1 MSHARAHA
9 LRHLPL
15 LLSLVLAAVA
25 PPSRA
30 EDTTAV
36 VPAPRPAP
44 APSLEVEV
52 PDVELVDQSGRK
64 VRLWTD
70 LVRGHTVAINFIFTR
85 CKTICSP
92 MTATMARVQKDLGER
107 SGVRF
112 ISITLDVAND
122 TPERMARFAEP
133 FKPGPGWSFLT
144 GEPAKVKEA
153 LVALGGYV
161 PDKEAH
167 RPTVLVG
174 NAVANTWQRVD
185 GLGSPSTLLAAL
197 RDVQARSKGPSELGS
212 VDGDA
217 GGQDAA
223 AAKYFTNTELVDQH
237 GKTHRFYEDL
247 VRGRKVLINF
257 AFTSCKGACSPITQH
272 LARVQA
278 QLGGRVGKDITM
290 ITLSVDPANDTP
302 RSLGTFTKKM
312 GVKPGWYFLTGA
324 RENITLVLKK
334 LGGYVDDPNA
344 HNTTLLIGDST
355 TGMWVKSPAMARV
368 ENIVYAVEHLNDPR

>member
-1 MSHARAHA
+1 MKTHTLSSLWKSAAA
-9 LRHLPL
+9 LALALATP
-15 LLSLVLAAVA
+15 VLASDVAVPL
-25 PPSRA
+25 PPASA
-30 EDTTAV
+30 A
-36 VPAPRPAP
+36 RPA
-44 APSLEVEV
+44 SLDVEV
-52 PDVELVDQSGRK
+52 PDVELVDQTGRK

-92 MTATMARVQKDLGER
+92 MTATMARVQQDLGPR
-107 SGVRF
+107 SDVRF

-122 TPERMARFAEP
+122 TPERMAKFAEP

-174 NAVANTWQRVD
+174 NAVADSWTRVD
-185 GLGSPSTLLAAL
+185 GLGSPSRILEAIREARAAS
-197 RDVQARSKGPSELGS
+197 AAPSELGS
-212 VDGDA
+212 TGSDSTT
-217 GGQDAA
+217 QDAA
-223 AAKYFTNTELVDQH
+223 ASKYFTNTELVDQH

-257 AFTSCKGACSPITQH
+257 AFTSCKGACSPITKH
-272 LARVQA
+272 LAEVQEK
-278 QLGGRVGKDITM
+278 LGDRVGKDITM

-302 RSLGTFTKKM
+302 KSLGTFAKKF
-312 GVKPGWYFLTGA
+312 GVKRGWYFLTGS

-334 LGGYVDDPNA
+334 LGGYVDTPDA
-344 HNTTLLIGDST
+344 HNTTLLIGDAA
-355 TGMWVKSPAMARV
+355 TGMWVKSPAMAQV
-368 ENIVYAVEHLNDPR
+368 ENIVHAVEHLNDPK

>member
-1 MSHARAHA
+1 MKTHVSWKSAAAA
-9 LRHLPL
+9 LAL
-15 LLSLVLAAVA
+15 LLA
-25 PPSRA
+25 PPA
-30 EDTTAV
+30 LAHNT
-36 VPAPRPAP
+36 PAPPPPAK
-44 APSLEVEV
+44 AEASSLDVKV
-52 PDVELVDQSGRK
+52 PDVELVDQTGKK

-70 LVRGHTVAINFIFTR
+70 LVRGNTVAINFIFTR

-92 MTATMARVQKDLGER
+92 MTATLARVQGELGAN

-122 TPERMARFAEP
+122 TPERMAKFAEP

-174 NAVANTWQRVD
+174 NAVADKWTRVD
-185 GLGSPSTLLAAL
+185 GLGSPSRILEAIRELKAAS
-197 RDVQARSKGPSELGS
+197 AAPAELGATG
-212 VDGDA
+212 GDTA
-217 GGQDAA
+217 EQDAA

-257 AFTSCKGACSPITQH
+257 AFTSCKGACSPITKH
-272 LARVQA
+272 LAGVQEK
-278 QLGGRVGKDITM
+278 LGSRVGQDITM

-302 RSLGTFTKKM
+302 KSLKKFTQKF
-312 GVKPGWYFLTGA
+312 GVKPGWYFLTGS

-334 LGGYVDDPNA
+334 LGGYVDDPDA
-344 HNTTLLIGDST
+344 HNTTLLIGDAA
-355 TGMWVKSPAMARV
+355 TGMWVKSPAMAQV
-368 ENIVYAVEHLNDPR
+368 DNIVYAVEHLNDPK

>member
-1 MSHARAHA
+1 MKTPA
-9 LRHLPL
+9 LS
-15 LLSLVLAAVA
+15 SLRRVLAALVLSVA
-25 PPSRA
+25 PGALA
-30 EDTTAV
+30 EDVA
-36 VPAPRPAP
+36 VPAPVQKPA
-44 APSLEVEV
+44 SLDVEV
-52 PDVELVDQSGRK
+52 PDVELVDQTGRK

-92 MTATMARVQKDLGER
+92 MTATLARVQQELGPK
-107 SGVRF
+107 SDVRF

-122 TPERMARFAEP
+122 TPERMAKFAEP

-174 NAVANTWQRVD
+174 NAVADTWTRVD
-185 GLGSPSTLLAAL
+185 GLGTPSRILEAL
-197 RDVQARSKGPSELGS
+197 REARAASKGPAELGA
-212 VDGDA
+212 GERDA
-217 GGQDAA
+217 AAQDAA
-223 AAKYFTNTELVDQH
+223 AAKYFTNTELVDQY

-257 AFTSCKGACSPITQH
+257 AFTSCKGACSPMTKH
-272 LARVQA
+272 LAEVQEK
-278 QLGGRVGKDITM
+278 LGDRVGKDITM
-290 ITLSVDPANDTP
+290 LTLSVDPANDTP
-302 RSLGTFTKKM
+302 KSLAAFTKKF
-312 GVKPGWYFLTGA
+312 GVKKGWYFLTGS

-334 LGGYVDDPNA
+334 LGGYVDVPDT
-344 HNTTLLIGDST
+344 HNTTLLIGDAA

-368 ENIVYAVEHLNDPR
+368 ENIVFAVEHLNDPR

>member
-1 MSHARAHA
+1 MKPR
-9 LRHLPL
+9 
-15 LLSLVLAAVA
+15 LLSLWKSVVLVLLVIGGAPALAADAV
-25 PPSRA
+25 
-30 EDTTAV
+30 V
-36 VPAPRPAP
+36 VPAPKAST
-44 APSLEVEV
+44 SLDIEV
-52 PDVELVDQSGRK
+52 PDVELVDQTGRAVK
-64 VRLWTD
+64 LWTD
-70 LVRGHTVAINFIFTR
+70 LVRGQTVAINFIFTR

-92 MTATMARVQKDLGER
+92 MTATMARVQKDLGTG
-107 SGVRF
+107 SNVRF

-122 TPERMARFAEP
+122 TPERMAKFAEP

-144 GEPAKVKEA
+144 GEPAKVKQA

-174 NAVANTWQRVD
+174 NAVSNTWTRVD
-185 GLGSPSTLLAAL
+185 GLGSPSAILAAV
-197 RDVQARSKGPSELGS
+197 REAQAASAGPSELES
-212 VDGDA
+212 QERDA
-217 GGQDAA
+217 RAQDAA
-223 AAKYFTNTELVDQH
+223 SARYFTNTELVDQH

-257 AFTSCKGACSPITQH
+257 AFTSCKGACSPITKH
-272 LARVQA
+272 LAQVQEK
-278 QLGGRVGKDITM
+278 LGGRVGKDITM

-302 RSLGTFTKKM
+302 KSLGTFTQKM

-324 RENITLVLKK
+324 RENISLVLKK
-334 LGGYVDDPNA
+334 LGGYVDDPDA
-344 HNTTLLIGDST
+344 HNTTLLIGDAA

>member
-1 MSHARAHA
+1 MKPRPPSSWMSAVRVLFLVAT
-9 LRHLPL
+9 LP
-15 LLSLVLAAVA
+15 VLAAEPKA
-25 PPSRA
+25 S
-30 EDTTAV
+30 
-36 VPAPRPAP
+36 
-44 APSLEVEV
+44 PSLDVEV
-52 PDVELVDQSGRK
+52 PDVELVDQTGRTVK
-64 VRLWTD
+64 LWTD
-70 LVRGHTVAINFIFTR
+70 LVRGQTVAINFIFTR

-92 MTATMARVQKDLGER
+92 MTATMARVQKDLGPG
-107 SGVRF
+107 SNVRF

-122 TPERMARFAEP
+122 TPERMAKFAEP

-144 GEPAKVKEA
+144 GEPAKVKQA

-174 NAVANTWQRVD
+174 NAVSDTWTRVD
-185 GLGSPSTLLAAL
+185 GLGGPSTLLAAV
-197 RDVQARSKGPSELGS
+197 REAAAASSGPSELE
-212 VDGDA
+212 A
-217 GGQDAA
+217 GENNARAQDAA
-223 AAKYFTNTELVDQH
+223 SARYFTNTELVDQH

-257 AFTSCKGACSPITQH
+257 AFTSCKGACSPITKH
-272 LARVQA
+272 LSQVQEK
-278 QLGGRVGKDITM
+278 LGGRVGKDITM

-302 RSLGTFTKKM
+302 RSLGVFTRKM

-324 RENITLVLKK
+324 RENISLVLKK
-334 LGGYVDDPNA
+334 LGGYVDDPDA
-344 HNTTLLIGDST
+344 HNTTLLIGDAA

>member
-1 MSHARAHA
+1 MNA
-9 LRHLPL
+9 LRAQALRPL
-15 LLSLVLAAVA
+15 LCSLVVALASASSA
-25 PPSRA
+25 Q
-30 EDTTAV
+30 EAV
-36 VPAPRPAP
+36 VPPPAPRGAP
-44 APSLEVEV
+44 APSLDVEV
-52 PDVELVDQSGRK
+52 PDVELVDQTGRK
-64 VRLWTD
+64 VKLWTD

-92 MTATMARVQKDLGER
+92 MTATMARVQKDLGAK

-122 TPERMARFAEP
+122 TPDRMAKFAEP
-133 FKPGPGWSFLT
+133 FKPGPDWSFLT
-144 GEPAKVKEA
+144 GEPARVKEA

-174 NAVANTWQRVD
+174 NAVANHWQRVD
-185 GLGSPSTLLAAL
+185 GLGSPSTILTAIREAQAA
-197 RDVQARSKGPSELGS
+197 SKAPSELGS
-212 VDGDA
+212 LEGDVA
-217 GGQDAA
+217 TQDAA

-257 AFTSCKGACSPITQH
+257 AFTSCKGACSPITKH
-272 LARVQA
+272 LAEVQA
-278 QLGGRVGKDITM
+278 QLGERVGKDITM

-302 RSLGTFTKKM
+302 KSLGTFTKKM
-312 GVKPGWYFLTGA
+312 GVRSGWFFLTGA

-344 HNTTLLIGDST
+344 HNTTLLIGDAT

>member
-1 MSHARAHA
+1 MKTHA
-9 LRHLPL
+9 LSPL
-15 LLSLVLAAVA
+15 RKAVALLALAFAPPVLATDIA
-25 PPSRA
+25 
-30 EDTTAV
+30 
-36 VPAPRPAP
+36 VPAPPPA
-44 APSLEVEV
+44 AKAESLDVQV
-52 PDVELVDQSGRK
+52 PDVELVDQTGRK

-92 MTATMARVQKDLGER
+92 MTATLARVQQELGPK
-107 SGVRF
+107 SDVRF

-122 TPERMARFAEP
+122 TPERMAKFAEP

-144 GEPAKVKEA
+144 GEPAKVKDA

-174 NAVANTWQRVD
+174 NAVADSWTRVD
-185 GLGSPSTLLAAL
+185 GLGSPSRILEAVREARAAS
-197 RDVQARSKGPSELGS
+197 AGPSELGS
-212 VDGDA
+212 TDSNA
-217 GGQDAA
+217 SAQDAA
-223 AAKYFTNTELVDQH
+223 AAKYFTNTELVDQN

-257 AFTSCKGACSPITQH
+257 AFTSCKGACSPITKH
-272 LARVQA
+272 LADVQA
-278 QLGGRVGKDITM
+278 KLGDRVGKDITM

-302 RSLGTFTKKM
+302 KSLSTFAKKF
-312 GVKPGWYFLTGA
+312 GVKKGWYFLTGS

-334 LGGYVDDPNA
+334 LGGYVDTPDA
-344 HNTTLLIGDST
+344 HNTTLLIGDAA
-355 TGMWVKSPAMARV
+355 TGMWVKSPAMANV
-368 ENIVYAVEHLNDPR
+368 ENIVHAVEHLNDPK

>member
-1 MSHARAHA
+1 MIPRLVSPLKISSLA
-9 LRHLPL
+9 LALVWAP
-15 LLSLVLAAVA
+15 LVLAQEVAVPTHKA
-25 PPSRA
+25 ASSA
-30 EDTTAV
+30 S
-36 VPAPRPAP
+36 
-44 APSLEVEV
+44 SLDVEV
-52 PDVELVDQSGRK
+52 PDVALVDQTGREVK
-64 VRLWTD
+64 LWTD

-92 MTATMARVQKDLGER
+92 MTATVARVQKELGPR
-107 SGVRF
+107 SNVRF

-174 NAVANTWQRVD
+174 NAVSNTWTRVD
-185 GLGSPSTLLAAL
+185 GLGSPSAILSAI
-197 RDVQARSKGPSELGS
+197 REVQAASAGPTELGPQAR
-212 VDGDA
+212 DA
-217 GGQDAA
+217 AAQDAA

-257 AFTSCKGACSPITQH
+257 AFTACKGACSPITKH
-272 LARVQA
+272 LTQVQEK
-278 QLGGRVGKDITM
+278 LGGRVGKDITM

-302 RSLGTFTKKM
+302 KSLGTFTKKL
-312 GVKPGWYFLTGA
+312 GVQPGWYFLTGA

-334 LGGYVDDPNA
+334 LGGYVDDPDA
-344 HNTTLLIGDST
+344 HNTTLLIGDSA